1 VEARALIA
9 AAVRRELSKRGQIA
23 DVEIIQQQRQV
34 RIALEDLAKPD
45 KATAAAVHLLQWL
58 ASVAGV
64 VQ

>member
-1 VEARALIA
+1 VE
-9 AAVRRELSKRGQIA
+9 S
-23 DVEIIQQQRQV
+23 IQQQRQV

-45 KATAAAVHLLQWL
+45 KATAAAILLLQWL